1 MLYILM
7 RKDNQNCISLKQP
20 FRPGQYMELKNEQA
34 PKIRMSFFS
43 KTDTLVTTPE
53 GSNIYNDGCKQSEA
67 PGTKT
72 SANLKSS
79 CRAQLEKCHN
89 SSNRINFLRLVKSI
103 KSNLFR

>member
-34 PKIRMSFFS
+34 PKIRVSVFS
-43 KTDTLVTTPE
+43 KSDTLVTTPE

-72 SANLKSS
+72 STNLKSS
-79 CRAQLEKCHN
+79 CRAQLEKCHK
-89 SSNRINFLRLVKSI
+89 SLNRIKKFQSI
-103 KSNLFR
+103 KSNFFR